1 MVKNA
6 WLSNTVI
13 NKPVRDDSPRFLE
26 KATSAQSSS
35 QNTTSSCCTHELKSS
50 IIINVCLLI
59 AVQAALINVL

>member
-13 NKPVRDDSPRFLE
+13 NKPVRDDSPRILE

-35 QNTTSSCCTHELKSS
+35 SKHYES
-50 IIINVCLLI
+50 
-59 AVQAALINVL
+59 AAHMN